1 MQEVLPEAMFAAL
14 LMLSLA
20 IFEISWFKKSG
31 CATESV
37 TIAKARTRTRTIPA
51 VVKNKN
57 PLAIQVS

>member
-1 MQEVLPEAMFAAL
+1 MFAAL